1 MSVGPQA
8 RRPLANPLL
17 IDTGTPPIPEAKGWL
32 QAYDGG
38 RGPAID
44 LSQAAPAQPPPP
56 MILEALAAAAADPAT
71 ARYGAIQG
79 DMALREAY
87 AAELSR
93 SYGAPFVAAD
103 SVITTGCNQAF
114 ILAILSVA
122 KAGDAVMLPYPWYF
136 NHKMALDMLGIETVP
151 LPCRAQNG
159 FVPSAEDAITLASP
173 RLKAI
178 ILVTPNNPTG
188 AIYPDDTIAAFSKL
202 AEERGLWLILDETY
216 RDFLPPDQARPHG
229 LFADG
234 LPEHAISLYSFSKA
248 YCLPGY
254 RLGALT
260 APPTLHAELSKA
272 LDTVQ
277 ICPPRIGQVA
287 VAATMAATLAWR
299 EENRR
304 DMAARAQ
311 AFRAVMEELPDWTLG
326 SIGAYFAYVRP
337 PPYEGGAAAL
347 AQHLA
352 RHHGVLTL
360 PASYFGPEQEDWL
373 RVAFAN
379 ADEQALAALGVRIRT
394 ASSSQ

>member
-1 MSVGPQA
+1 MSLRPQA
-8 RRPLANPLL
+8 NPHLV
-17 IDTGTPPIPEAKGWL
+17 DTGTPPIPEAKAWL
-32 QAYDGG
+32 QAYRGE
-38 RGPAID
+38 RGPPID

-56 MILEALAAAAADPAT
+56 PILAALAAAAADPAT
-71 ARYGAIQG
+71 ARYGAIHG
-79 DMALREAY
+79 DPALREAY

-93 SYGAPFVAAD
+93 SYGARFAAGD

-114 ILAILSVA
+114 ILAMLAVA

-136 NHKMALDMLGIETVP
+136 NHKMALDMLGIETLP

-159 FVPSAEDAITLASP
+159 FVPSVEDAAALASP

-178 ILVTPNNPTG
+178 VLVTPNNPTG
-188 AIYPDDTIAAFSKL
+188 AIYPEETIAAFASL
-202 AEERGLWLILDETY
+202 AAERGLWLILDETY
-216 RDFLPPDQARPHG
+216 RDFLPPEQERPHG
-229 LFADG
+229 LFTQG
-234 LPEHAISLYSFSKA
+234 LPDHVISLYSFSKA

-260 APPTLHAELSKA
+260 APPALQAELSKA

-287 VAATMAATLAWR
+287 VAATMAETLPWR

-304 DMAARAQ
+304 AMAARAE
-311 AFRAVMEELPDWTLG
+311 AFRAMMKELPDWRLG

-337 PPYEGGAAAL
+337 PSHRDGAAGL
-347 AQHLA
+347 AQELA
-352 RHHGVLTL
+352 SRHGVLTL

-379 ADEQALAALGVRIRT
+379 ADQEALTTLGKRIRS
-394 ASSSQ
+394 ALSPG

>member
-1 MSVGPQA
+1 MSLRAAV
-8 RRPLANPLL
+8 NPHLV
-17 IDTGTPPIPEAKGWL
+17 DTGTPPIPEAKAWL
-32 QAYDGG
+32 QAYRGE

-56 MILEALAAAAADPAT
+56 VILEALTAAAADPAT

-79 DMALREAY
+79 EPALRQAY

-93 SYGAPFVAAD
+93 SYGAPFSAAD

-114 ILAILSVA
+114 ILAMLGVA
-122 KAGDAVMLPYPWYF
+122 KAGDGVMLPYPWYF

-151 LPCRAQNG
+151 LPCRAQTG
-159 FVPSAEDAITLASP
+159 FVPSVEDAAALASP

-178 ILVTPNNPTG
+178 VLVTPNNPTG
-188 AIYPDDTIAAFSKL
+188 AIYPEETIAAFSQL
-202 AEERGLWLILDETY
+202 AAERGLWLILDETY
-216 RDFLPPDQARPHG
+216 RDFLPPDQQRPHG
-229 LFADG
+229 LFESG
-234 LPEHAISLYSFSKA
+234 LPDHVISLYSFSKA

-260 APPTLHAELSKA
+260 APPALQAELSKA

-277 ICPPRIGQVA
+277 ICPPRIGQLA

-304 DMAARAQ
+304 AMAARAQ
-311 AFRAVMEELPDWTLG
+311 AFQAVMEKLPDWSLG

-337 PPYEGGAAAL
+337 PPHRGGAAAL
-347 AQHLA
+347 AQELA
-352 RHHGVLTL
+352 TLHGVLTL

-379 ADEQALAALGVRIRT
+379 ADEQELQALGERIRT
-394 ASSSQ
+394 ALSSR

>member
-1 MSVGPQA
+1 MSGHPS
-8 RRPLANPLL
+8 ANPHLV
-17 IDTGTPPIPEAKGWL
+17 DTGTPPIPEAKSWL
-32 QAYDGG
+32 LSYRGA

-44 LSQAAPAQPPPP
+44 LSQAAPAQPPHQA
-56 MILEALAAAAADPAT
+56 ILEALAAAAADPGT

-87 AAELSR
+87 AAELRR
-93 SYGAPFVAAD
+93 SYGAPFEAED

-114 ILAILSVA
+114 MLAILSVA

-151 LPCRAQNG
+151 LPCHPQNG
-159 FVPSAEDAITLASP
+159 FVPSAADAMALASP

-178 ILVTPNNPTG
+178 VLVTPNNPTG
-188 AIYPDDTIAAFSKL
+188 AIYPEQTIAAFSAL
-202 AEERGLWLILDETY
+202 AAERGAWLILDETY
-216 RDFLPPDQARPHG
+216 RDFLPLEQAQPHG
-229 LFADG
+229 LFASG

-248 YCLPGY
+248 YCVPGY

-260 APPTLHAELSKA
+260 APQALHAELSKA
-272 LDTVQ
+272 LDTLQ
-277 ICPPRIGQVA
+277 ICPPRVGQIA
-287 VAATMAATLAWR
+287 IAATMAGTLAWR

-304 DMAARAQ
+304 AMAARAE
-311 AFRAVMEELPDWTLG
+311 AFRAVMQGLPDWRLG

-337 PPYEGGAAAL
+337 PTHDGGAAAL
-347 AQHLA
+347 AEDLA
-352 RHHGVLTL
+352 RNHGVLTL

-379 ADEQALAALGVRIRT
+379 ADETALAALSERLRRVGT
-394 ASSSQ
+394 S